1 MTLRKVMSTALVLS
15 LVGTAAIGCGKKDE
29 TQTPGT
35 GTGGSTAAQELK
47 INFAAEPPALDVSKA
62 SAAASFNILN
72 AVHEGL
78 YRLDKDGKPTPGL
91 AKDMPKVSADGL
103 TYTITLR
110 DANWSD
116 GTPVTA
122 NDFVYSFQRTL
133 DPTTKAEYAFV
144 IAWIKGG
151 DAIMKAKTP
160 EEIEAKKK
168 ELGAVAKDDKTLE
181 ITLEKPVAFF
191 TEILAFLNYFPQKE
205 SFVKPLG
212 EKNGADA
219 DKVIGAGPYKLT
231 KWNHEQSLELV
242 KNDKYWDAANV
253 KLEKITVNIVK
264 DTNSGLNL
272 YETGQADLSELKGDQ
287 YQAYQGKPDLTIK
300 KELTNVYLEFQE
312 KKVPAFANAKVRAA
326 LSMAI
331 DRKGFVDTVI
341 SNGSVPS
348 TGLVPGGTSDGNGN
362 EFRTVTAKNN
372 VQAPFDAAKAKQL
385 LQDGLKELNMAALP
399 QIKLLGDDTETSKKS
414 LEFIIEQWRKNLGV
428 DAITEPI
435 PHKLRLDRSEK
446 HEFDVVL
453 SLWGADYND
462 PMTFLDM
469 FLSDNPFNRGQW
481 VNKQYDELIK
491 KADKEIKPAD
501 RAKLLADAEKILLDE
516 AGVAPIYFRSRPYA
530 LRPNVQNLILPP
542 FGPEWELRWTSI
554 K

>member
-1 MTLRKVMSTALVLS
+1 MSLKKVMSTALVLS
-15 LVGTAAIGCGKKDE
+15 LVGTAAIGCAKKDE
-29 TQTPGT
+29 NQTPGT
-35 GTGGSTAAQELK
+35 SPGKTGAQELR
-47 INFAAEPPALDVSKA
+47 INTGAEPPALDVSKA
-62 SAAASFNILN
+62 SSVASFNILN

-78 YRLDKDGKPTPGL
+78 YRLDKSGKPTPAL
-91 AKDMPKVSADGL
+91 AKDMPKISEDGL

-110 DANWSD
+110 DANWAD

-122 NDFVYSFQRTL
+122 QDFVYSFQRSL
-133 DPTTKAEYAFV
+133 DPNTKAEYAFV

-160 EEIEAKKK
+160 DEIAAKKK

-181 ITLEKPVAFF
+181 IKLEKPVAFF
-191 TEILAFLNYFPQKE
+191 TEILAFLNYFPQKQT
-205 SFVKPLG
+205 FVDPLG

-231 KWNHEQSLELV
+231 KWNHEQSIELV
-242 KNDKYWDAANV
+242 KNEKYWDAANV
-253 KLEKITVNIVK
+253 KLDKITINIVK

-272 YETGQADLSELKGDQ
+272 YETGEADLTELKGDQ
-287 YQAYQGKPDLTIK
+287 YQAYLNKPDLAIK

-312 KKVPAFANAKVRAA
+312 KKIPAFANAKIRAA

-341 SNGSVPS
+341 SNGSVAS
-348 TGLVPGGTSDGNGN
+348 TGVVPGGTSDGNGN

-372 VQAPFDAAKAKQL
+372 VQASFDAAKAKQL
-385 LQDGLKELNMAALP
+385 LQDGLKELNMTALP

-428 DAITEPI
+428 DAITEPV

-446 HEFDVVL
+446 RDFDIVL

-469 FLSDNPFNRGQW
+469 FLSDHPFNRGQW
-481 VNKQYDELIK
+481 SNKQFDELIK
-491 KADKEIKPAD
+491 KADMEVKPAE
-501 RAKLLADAEKILLDE
+501 RAKLLADAEKILLDDT
-516 AGVAPIYFRSRPYA
+516 GIAPIYFRSKPYA
-530 LRPNVQNLILPP
+530 LRPSVQDLILPP
-542 FGPEWELRWTSI
+542 FGPEWEVRWTSI